1 MLTRDTRVILGIPW
15 FNKGVIILRIWGSL
29 FSKLNVIQGIPGITL
44 VSLLSIP
51 RINTTNTK
59 DFLVCLLKI
68 LGLLLGIPWFT
79 LRYENIRKKGTVLQ
93 LKKNHFTTN
102 HS

>member
-51 RINTTNTK
+51 RINTTDTKEIPGILSKDTK
-59 DFLVCLLKI
+59 DFLVCLVRI
-68 LGLLLGIPWFT
+68 LRISW
-79 LRYENIRKKGTVLQ
+79 YAY
-93 LKKNHFTTN
+93 
-102 HS
+102 

>member
-1 MLTRDTRVILGIPW
+1 ML
-15 FNKGVIILRIWGSL
+15 
-29 FSKLNVIQGIPGITL
+29 SKD
-44 VSLLSIP
+44 
-51 RINTTNTK
+51 TK
-59 DFLVCLLKI
+59 DFLVCLLRI

-93 LKKNHFTTN
+93 LKKNNFTTN